1 MIRLPWIVQ
10 TTDQGYRLMRS
21 LAYHVMVLIA
31 ATFAAS
37 GLAAQP
43 VVIEGEVPAES
54 GFSSVTVLQG
64 LEHPWSMAWL
74 PNGDL
79 LITERPGR
87 LRLVKNGRLLDAP
100 VGGIPKVFATGQ
112 GGLLDVRLHPRFS
125 ENRRIYFSYAHGSAK
140 ANHTRVAAAEFN
152 GDRLENWT
160 VIFQVGVN
168 KSGNQHFGSRL
179 LWLPDESLLV
189 SIGDGGNPPIRL
201 AGDWIR
207 KQAQNKRNHLG
218 KILRLDDTGDAPQDN
233 PFSDMIDADKS
244 IWSYGHRN
252 IQGLAYDS
260 LRKMVWASE
269 HGALGGDE
277 LNCIRRG
284 GNYGWPAATFS
295 REYLG
300 GFKISDHV
308 SKPGMVD
315 PQVVWMTAIAPSG
328 LMVYTGDRFS
338 QWHGDIFVGGLKSQD
353 IRRIDLDHSGH
364 VIAQTALRIG
374 HRVRD
379 VRQGPDGLI
388 YVLTDETDGHLIRL
402 EPAEGSQSQPS
413 P

>member
-1 MIRLPWIVQ
+1 M
-10 TTDQGYRLMRS
+10 
-21 LAYHVMVLIA
+21 MVLLA
-31 ATFAAS
+31 AFATP
-37 GLAAQP
+37 GIAAQP
-43 VVIEGEVPAES
+43 VMIDGDVPAE
-54 GFSSVTVLQG
+54 GNFLSVTLLHG

-87 LRLVKNGRLLDAP
+87 LRLVKDGRLLADP
-100 VGGIPKVFATGQ
+100 VAGVPDVFADGQ
-112 GGLLDVRLHPRFS
+112 GGLLDVSLHPRYAETS
-125 ENRRIYFSYAHGSAK
+125 RIYFTYAHGTSK
-140 ANHTRVAAAEFN
+140 ANHTRVAVATFN
-152 GDRLENWT
+152 GYRLENWT
-160 VIFQVGVN
+160 VIFQVGIH
-168 KSGNQHFGSRL
+168 KSGTQHFGSRL
-179 LWLPDESLLV
+179 LWLPDQSLLV
-189 SIGDGGNPPIRL
+189 SIGDGGNPPVRL

-207 KQAQNKRNHLG
+207 KQAQNKSNHLG
-218 KILRLDDTGDAPQDN
+218 KILRMDDTGGVPQGN
-233 PFSDMIDADKS
+233 PFVDGVDAEKT

-252 IQGLAYDS
+252 IQGLAYDW
-260 LRKMVWASE
+260 RRNVVWASE

-277 LNCIRRG
+277 LNRIHKG
-284 GNYGWPAATFS
+284 GNYGWPEATFS

-315 PQVVWMTAIAPSG
+315 PDVVWMTAIAPSG
-328 LMVYTGDRFS
+328 LMVYTGERFA
-338 QWHGDIFVGGLKSQD
+338 QWQGDLFVGGLKSQD
-353 IRRIDLDHSGH
+353 IRRIDLDQSGQ

-388 YVLTDETDGHLIRL
+388 YVLTDESDGRLLRL
-402 EPAEGSQSQPS
+402 EPALDGLSPPS

>member
-1 MIRLPWIVQ
+1 
-10 TTDQGYRLMRS
+10 MRS
-21 LAYHVMVLIA
+21 WIFLTVMVLLA
-31 ATFAAS
+31 AFATP
-37 GLAAQP
+37 GIAAQP
-43 VVIEGEVPAES
+43 VVIDGDVPAE
-54 GFSSVTVLQG
+54 GNFLSVTLLRG

-87 LRLVKNGRLLDAP
+87 LRLVKDGRLLADP
-100 VGGIPKVFATGQ
+100 VAGVPDVFADGQ
-112 GGLLDVRLHPRFS
+112 GGLLDVSLHPRYAETS
-125 ENRRIYFSYAHGSAK
+125 RIYFTYAHGTSK
-140 ANHTRVAAAEFN
+140 ANHTRVAVATFN
-152 GDRLENWT
+152 GYRLENWT
-160 VIFQVGVN
+160 VIFQVGIH
-168 KSGNQHFGSRL
+168 KSGTQHFGSRL
-179 LWLPDESLLV
+179 LWLPDQSLLV
-189 SIGDGGNPPIRL
+189 SIGDGGNPPVRL

-207 KQAQNKRNHLG
+207 KQAQNKSNHLG
-218 KILRLDDTGDAPQDN
+218 KILRMDDTGGVPQGN
-233 PFSDMIDADKS
+233 PFVDGVDAEKT

-252 IQGLAYDS
+252 IQGLAYDW
-260 LRKMVWASE
+260 LRNVVWASE

-277 LNCIRRG
+277 LNRIHKG
-284 GNYGWPAATFS
+284 GNYGWPEATFS

-315 PQVVWMTAIAPSG
+315 PDVVWMTAIAPSG
-328 LMVYTGDRFS
+328 LMVYTGDRFA
-338 QWHGDIFVGGLKSQD
+338 QWQGDLFVGGLKSQD
-353 IRRIDLDHSGH
+353 IRRIDLDQSGQ

-388 YVLTDETDGHLIRL
+388 YVLTDESDGRLLRL
-402 EPAEGSQSQPS
+402 EPALDGLSPPS